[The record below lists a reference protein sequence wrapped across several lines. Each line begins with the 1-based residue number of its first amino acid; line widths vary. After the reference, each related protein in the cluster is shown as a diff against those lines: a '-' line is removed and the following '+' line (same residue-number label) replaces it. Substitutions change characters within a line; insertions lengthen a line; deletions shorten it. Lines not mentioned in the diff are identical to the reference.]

1 MSDLYKKILRP
12 LIFKLEAENAHELA
26 CHILSYIEKFPILK
40 KAVEV
45 MVSCPQQEC
54 NILGLKFSNS
64 LGLAAG
70 FDKNGCFPGICSAL
84 GFGHLEVGTVTPKP
98 QPGNPKPRLFRLVKE
113 DSIINRMGFNN
124 YGAEAMARRVHS
136 TYPKG
141 ARPSPLGIN
150 IGKAKNTSVE
160 NTLED
165 YLQSIDILHEVADYF
180 TINISSP
187 NTPGLRD
194 LHKEEFLNPLLFGID
209 ERLDFIA
216 RRYGQA
222 KIPYL
227 LKVSPDET
235 YFSIEKIVEVALKNN
250 ASGLIATNTTVARPN
265 LFSKTEGGGLSGKL
279 IERKSTDI
287 INFIYHLTDGKI
299 PIIGVGGIYDT
310 NSAMRKLDAG
320 ASLVQLYSSLIYEGP
335 LLPKKIISGLIKRK
349 LWQS

>member
-1 MSDLYKKILRP
+1 MSDLYKKFLRP
-12 LIFKLEAENAHELA
+12 LIFKLEAENAHELV
-26 CHILSYIEKFPILK
+26 CHLLSYAENFPILR
-40 KAVEV
+40 KAVEI

-54 NILGLKFSNS
+54 SILGLKFPNS

-84 GFGHLEVGTVTPKP
+84 GFGHVEVGTVTPKP
-98 QPGNPKPRLFRLVKE
+98 QPGNLKPRLFRLVRE

-124 YGAEAMARRVHS
+124 YGADAMARRIQN

-141 ARPSPLGIN
+141 VRSSPLGIN
-150 IGKAKNTSVE
+150 IGKAKKTSIE
-160 NTLED
+160 NTLDD
-165 YLQSIDILHEVADYF
+165 YLQSIDILHECADYF

-194 LHKEEFLNPLLFGID
+194 LHKEEFLKPLLCGIN
-209 ERLDFIA
+209 ERLDAISK
-216 RRYGQA
+216 RHDKT

-235 YFSIEKIVEVALKNN
+235 YCSIEKIVEIALENN
-250 ASGLIATNTTVARPN
+250 AGGLIATNTTVTRPK
-265 LFSKTEGGGLSGKL
+265 LFSETEDGGLSGKL
-279 IERKSTDI
+279 IEKKSTDI
-287 INFIYHLTDGKI
+287 INFIYQLTDGKI

-310 NSAMRKLDAG
+310 NSAMKKLDAG
-320 ASLVQLYSSLIYEGP
+320 ASLVQLYSSLVYEGP
-335 LLPKKIISGLIKRK
+335 LIPKKIISGLKKRK